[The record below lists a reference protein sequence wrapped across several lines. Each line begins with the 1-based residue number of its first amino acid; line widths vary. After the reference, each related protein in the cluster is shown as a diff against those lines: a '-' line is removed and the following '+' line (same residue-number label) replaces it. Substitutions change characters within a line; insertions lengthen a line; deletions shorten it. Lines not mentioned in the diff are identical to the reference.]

1 MTGER
6 ASNAIRQAEQ
16 EIREQIAEAA
26 TAGTY
31 QLVERLSSIARRL
44 SDMAEEAA
52 ATPATNMP
60 PLQATSPGTRKT
72 PTSKPASRAGRR
84 TSRKEG
90 YPRFE
95 RTRDVLVKI
104 GWSRKG
110 RSEYI
115 HKAPKAGVDAV
126 ARRVMNLGKGGRMFT
141 TEDLLPVKVSGGG
154 DDLPGYQAYVCLAWL
169 RTIGVVEQ
177 HGREGYSVPCDDV
190 VGTVNGSWEALP
202 TSRR

>member
-16 EIREQIAEAA
+16 QIREEIAEAA

-52 ATPATNMP
+52 ATPATGMP
-60 PLQATSPGTRKT
+60 SVPATSKAAGKT
-72 PTSKPASRAGRR
+72 PKSKRPTRAGRR
-84 TSRKEG
+84 TSRREG

-95 RTRDVLVKI
+95 RFREALVKI

-126 ARRVMNLGKGGRMFT
+126 ARRAMDLGKGGQMFT
-141 TEDLLPVKVSGGG
+141 TEDLLPVKLGSGG
-154 DDLPGYQAYVCLAWL
+154 DDLPGYQAYICLAWL
-169 RTIGVVEQ
+169 RIIGVVEQ

-190 VGTVNGSWEALP
+190 VGTVNRSWEALP
-202 TSRR
+202 MSRR